1 MSRRTMLIYTK
12 TILRKVSFDIRLF
25 QKELRKALSILSDKD
40 VEVLKRWVLRNFYQQ
55 AAPVL
60 LPVEA

>member
-1 MSRRTMLIYTK
+1 MSRRKLLIYTK

-25 QKELRKALSILSDKD
+25 QKELRKALNLLSDQD
-40 VEVLKRWVLRNFYQQ
+40 VEVLKRWVLRNFYKQ

-60 LPVEA
+60 LPV